1 MNVSTHQG
9 DLRIVHSETVFVYDN
24 NPTTIVLD
32 GNYTITL
39 NYEDGN
45 AESEQEL
52 SVNPSDAGVAIKL
65 RNFTNPL
72 GSATAKPIAFAKQHN
87 KTLYL
92 SFSVHSI
99 GTTQMVH
106 YTIYMGE

>member
-65 RNFTNPL
+65 RNFT
-72 GSATAKPIAFAKQHN
+72 
-87 KTLYL
+87 
-92 SFSVHSI
+92 FSVHSI
-99 GTTQMVH
+99 GTTKMVH